1 MVTEPSIVLSH
12 NNQNINCY
20 FVIFQVRR
28 TWKRVRNFVNVLIGS
43 HNVTEEFVT
52 SFSLLHVSLRKFVSR
67 PSPHDNDT
75 RNSSSSSLKSSF
87 KEWVEIYDLDMEGKS
102 KSCGNYSHL
111 VPKTRKNVAKHL
123 NPSVSPDITAT
134 LIRKSGRVIL
144 PSLFSKITLGRHFL
158 EFFSLF
164 NFSLVI
170 GEQE

>member
-52 SFSLLHVSLRKFVSR
+52 SFFLLYVSLRKFVSS

-75 RNSSSSSLKSSF
+75 RKSSSSSLKSSF
-87 KEWVEIYDLDMEGKS
+87 KEWVEIYDLDMEGEKQI
-102 KSCGNYSHL
+102 
-111 VPKTRKNVAKHL
+111 VRKLFPPRAQNEEERCETSQ
-123 NPSVSPDITAT
+123 SVRLLASQPLWSENRAESFSEFIFKNHP
-134 LIRKSGRVIL
+134 RSSL
-144 PSLFSKITLGRHFL
+144 PRI
-158 EFFSLF
+158 FSLF

>member
-52 SFSLLHVSLRKFVSR
+52 SFFLLYVSLRKFVSR

-75 RNSSSSSLKSSF
+75 RKSSSSSLKSSF

-123 NPSVSPDITAT
+123 NPSVSRHHSHSDPKIGP
-134 LIRKSGRVIL
+134 SHS

-158 EFFSLF
+158 VFFSLF